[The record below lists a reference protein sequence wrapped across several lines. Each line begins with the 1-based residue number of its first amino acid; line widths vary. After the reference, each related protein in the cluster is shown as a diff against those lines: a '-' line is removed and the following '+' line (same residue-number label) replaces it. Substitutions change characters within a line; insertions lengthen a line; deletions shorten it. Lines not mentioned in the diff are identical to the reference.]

1 MLDKLKKILNS
12 YTETPIDEIGPGSSI
27 RDFGLTSFDI
37 MNIVADCEEEFGVQ
51 IPDREIRTFQTVSD
65 ILIFLEKQQNVDAGP
80 ES

>member
-12 YTETPIDEIGPGSSI
+12 YTETPAHEIVQGSSI